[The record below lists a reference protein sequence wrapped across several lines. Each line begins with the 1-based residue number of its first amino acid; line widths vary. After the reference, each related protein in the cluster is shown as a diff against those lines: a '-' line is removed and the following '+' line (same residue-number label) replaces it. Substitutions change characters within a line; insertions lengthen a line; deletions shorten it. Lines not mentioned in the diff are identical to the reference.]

1 VNRLTRLIVR
11 VWLKVNRES
20 AYRWYVKQ
28 YKKQNPDA

>member
-1 VNRLTRLIVR
+1 MTWLTRLITR
-11 VWLKVNRES
+11 IWLKIDREG